1 MFEVNEQVIVAVF
14 GLTMGTQIFLTR
26 QIVLNEKTGKKGK
39 MKKTLF
45 TEITRS
51 LYSFNVCINVSKSK
65 VLTFSRIT

>member
-51 LYSFNVCINVSKSK
+51 L
-65 VLTFSRIT
+65 